1 VEPEKSPR
9 QVFIAPAV
17 YDRMYE
23 HFLFLAKVNENAAR
37 RLLDTFMKDIR
48 SLASMPG
55 AYPVYDRP
63 FLPKGKYRYML
74 SGKRY
79 RIVYQIADDTI
90 YVDDVQDCRQ
100 DDDKNLV

>member
-1 VEPEKSPR
+1 VEPENGSC

-23 HFLFLAKVNENAAR
+23 HFLFLARVNENAAR
-37 RLLDTFMKDIR
+37 RLLAAFMEDIG
-48 SLASMPG
+48 SLAAMPW

-63 FLPKGKYRYML
+63 FLPKGKYRYRL

-79 RIVYQIADDTI
+79 RIVYQIVDDTI

-100 DDDKNLV
+100 DDDKNLI